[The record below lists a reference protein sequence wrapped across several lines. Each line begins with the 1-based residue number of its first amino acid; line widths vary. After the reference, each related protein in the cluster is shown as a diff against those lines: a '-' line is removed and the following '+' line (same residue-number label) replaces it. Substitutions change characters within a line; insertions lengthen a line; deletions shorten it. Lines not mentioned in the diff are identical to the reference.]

1 MRPIRFGLIAAL
13 AFAVVAPAS
22 VMSAAPKQDPKAA
35 LMAAKAKEKGMA
47 DTPPLVT
54 AAGINC
60 TVADARWMG
69 EDKKQ
74 AVNIYEVACQQG
86 MGFVILNKAE
96 DPKPQAYT
104 CLETARPG
112 PDGAPSSLAC
122 ELPGNNDPKLALT
135 PFLTKAGSTCVID
148 KARAIGQGAK
158 SAYFEVACT
167 DGAGFIMVTS
177 SPPNPADPVQMNTCL
192 AYEPGGNL
200 VCELTDRASQLQA
213 VDRLVAKAGK
223 ACKITDRRY
232 VLSTKD
238 GSNYY
243 EVACDGA
250 GGYMV
255 QENAS
260 GNLSRI
266 LDCGSADFVGGG
278 CTLSDSRAAQTEQ
291 AALYTKL
298 ATKAGFPCDVAKYA
312 PLPTTGA
319 KEVIELQCSNR
330 PDGGIGVFT
339 AQGGKVYN
347 CIHAELEGYRCSFS
361 KKDAIL
367 PKLTAN
373 LKTLGKSQCVVSDAR
388 VVGKTANEGFVEVAC
403 SDGLPGWVIGYPTG
417 SEAPQEV
424 LSCTQASNIGGG
436 CKLATNRRN

>member
-22 VMSAAPKQDPKAA
+22 VMSAPKQDPKAA
-35 LMAAKAKEKGMA
+35 LQAAKAREKGMA
-47 DTPPLVT
+47 DVPPLVQ
-54 AAGINC
+54 AAGIDC
-60 TVADARWMG
+60 QVADARWVG

-112 PDGAPSSLAC
+112 ADGQPSSLAC
-122 ELPGNNDPKLALT
+122 ELPGNNDFKAALT
-135 PFLTKAGSTCVID
+135 PFVAKAGGACVIE
-148 KARAIGQGAK
+148 KARAIGQGQK
-158 SAYFEVACT
+158 SAYFEVACQG
-167 DGAGFIMVTS
+167 GAGFIMVTS
-177 SPPNPADPVQMNTCL
+177 SPPSPAQPVQMNTCL

-200 VCELTDRASQLQA
+200 FCELTDRATQLQT
-213 VDRLVAKAGK
+213 VDQLVAKSGK

-238 GSNYY
+238 GANYY
-243 EVACDGA
+243 EVACEG
-250 GGYMV
+250 GTGYMV

-260 GNLSRI
+260 GALSRI

-278 CTLSDSRAAQTEQ
+278 CTLSDARAAQTEQ

-298 ATKAGFPCDVAKYA
+298 ATKAGFDCNVSKYA

-330 PDGGIGVFT
+330 PDGGIGIFT
-339 AQGGKVYN
+339 AQGGKVHN
-347 CIHAELEGYRCSFS
+347 CIHAELEGYRCSFT
-361 KKDAIL
+361 KKDPIF

-373 LKTLGKSQCVVSDAR
+373 LKTLGKNQCVVSDAR

-417 SEAPQEV
+417 SDKPQEV
-424 LSCTQASNIGGG
+424 LSCTQANNIGGG
-436 CKLATNRRN
+436 CKLATNRRG